1 MFCVKCGSE
10 LYPNKTVCPSCHFD
24 NVHNVS
30 PPVAVSSYPLT
41 MPPVPQEPYAEGDV
55 LVVPRGAVLPAYCVK
70 CAGAPQ
76 RWLQKKF
83 YWHDPLLYLLII
95 LGVLVYAIVS
105 LIVRKQAQLAVPL
118 CEAHESARKT
128 KLWIGVVLL
137 LGCIPLPVAL
147 SVSINT
153 DAAAGLGFLLG
164 VVMFFAG
171 LITIS
176 LSQVLRPKYIGDDC
190 AKFKGA
196 APEFLA
202 RLKPLSL
209 KTMAAQVPGL

>member
-30 PPVAVSSYPLT
+30 PPVAVSSYPLS
-41 MPPVPQEPYAEGDV
+41 MPLQPEPYAEGDV
-55 LVVPRGAVLPAYCVK
+55 LVVPRGRVLPPYCVK
-70 CAGAPQ
+70 CGGAPR

-95 LGVLVYAIVS
+95 LGLLVYAIVS
-105 LIVRKQAQLAVPL
+105 LIVRKQVQLAVPL
-118 CEAHESARKT
+118 CEAHDSARKT
-128 KLWIGVVLL
+128 KLWIGAILL
-137 LGCIPLPVAL
+137 LGFIPLPVAL
-147 SVSINT
+147 AVSLNT
-153 DAAAGLGFLLG
+153 DAAAGLAFLLG

-171 LITIS
+171 AIMIS

-190 AKFKGA
+190 ARFKGA

-202 RLKPLSL
+202 RLKPVSV
-209 KTMAAQVPGL
+209 KAMAAQAPGL